1 MSKQYP
7 QIAAMLFASEW
18 AILPS
23 KLETMIAAFD
33 SRAAGGAL
41 GPEELAAIVG
51 QDARPEPQAPKKVA
65 VVPLFGAIVQHAGM
79 VTERSG
85 GTSAESFAATITR
98 ASLDPE
104 IGSIVIHA
112 NSPGG
117 STYGIE
123 EAANAVYAA
132 RQRKPVY
139 TAVNSVAASAGYWIA
154 SQADQIYITPGGE
167 VGSIG
172 IVSVHRPFGAGDG
185 ENAAQAT
192 IIATPAAKGLMAMPM
207 SDELRAE
214 IEQRHANKYAK
225 FVGAVARGRRT
236 TTERA
241 SSEAFGGGR
250 MVLAEDAVK
259 AGMADGV
266 ATVGEVIRMAIDRL
280 GAGRTMA
287 NANRIRLAE
296 AQ

>member
-51 QDARPEPQAPKKVA
+51 QDARPEPQSPKKVA

-85 GTSAESFAATITR
+85 GTSAESFASTITR
-98 ASLDPE
+98 ASMDPE

-172 IVSVHRPFGAGDG
+172 IVSVHRALGAD
-185 ENAAQAT
+185 EMASTT
-192 IIATPAAKGLMAMPM
+192 IVATPAAKGMGWGPM

-266 ATVGEVIRMAIDRL
+266 ATVGEVIRMAIDRI

-287 NANRIRLAE
+287 NANRIKLAE